1 MPNPSDIPSAVALEE
16 TDYRRPI
23 VEIDDGD
30 TTQVPQQY
38 IGMTVAAEA
47 TNMIAVT
54 GQVYDYQD
62 ELARATELTF
72 YFASDALGTTP
83 TTVSGAIAMGADGS
97 LIEVYTAKQSGRLVT
112 DSTGSFILNVTDTA
126 TDTVYLV
133 VRHGDSDKQ
142 FIATMPFAA

>member
-38 IGMTVAAEA
+38 IGMTVAAED

-62 ELARATELTF
+62 TLERATELTF
-72 YFASDALGTTP
+72 YFASDALGTTI
-83 TTVSGAIAMGADGS
+83 TTVSGAIAMGASGD
-97 LIEVYTAKQSGRLVT
+97 IIDVHTAKSSARIVT
-112 DSTGSFILNVTDTA
+112 DADGKFILNVTDTA

-133 VRHGDSDKQ
+133 VCYGDSNKQ